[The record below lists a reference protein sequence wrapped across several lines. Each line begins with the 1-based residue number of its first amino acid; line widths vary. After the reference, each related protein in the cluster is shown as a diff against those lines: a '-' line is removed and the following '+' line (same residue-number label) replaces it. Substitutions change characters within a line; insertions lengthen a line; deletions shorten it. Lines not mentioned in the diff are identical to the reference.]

1 MTGLVLEGGGHR
13 GIYTAGVL
21 DVLLENKITVDGVIG
36 VSAGAIHGSNFVS
49 HQVGRS
55 VRYTEKYCS
64 NPSYMGLSSFLK
76 TGDLFNTEFCYRT
89 LPEFLDPFDYNTFAR
104 SKIPYYVVV
113 TDIKKGEPVYHKCKT
128 LKDEN
133 MDWLRASA
141 SMPLVSKPVEIKNK
155 LYFDGG
161 VTDSIPVAKFEELG
175 FNKNIVVLTQP
186 KGYSK
191 KPAKLMK
198 FMEKKYKDYPE
209 FLEAMKRRH
218 EVYNQELEYIEQQ
231 ENAENAF
238 IIRPSSKPLA
248 GRLERDSVKIRLTY
262 ELGRRDAIQ
271 ALNNLKCFL
280 NPSY

>member
-21 DVLLENKITVDGVIG
+21 DVLHENKILVDGVIG
-36 VSAGAIHGSNFVS
+36 VSAGAIHGSNFIS
-49 HQVGRS
+49 GQVGRS
-55 VRYTEKYCS
+55 VRYTERYCA
-64 NPSYMGLSSFLK
+64 NPQYMGWRSFLK
-76 TGDLFNTEFCYRT
+76 TGDLFNTEFCYKT
-89 LPEFLDPFDYNTFAR
+89 LPDFLDPFDYKAFAK

-113 TDIKKGEPVYHKCKT
+113 TEVKTGKAVYHKCKS

-141 SMPLVSKPVEIKNK
+141 SMPLVSNPVEIKNK

-161 VTDSIPVAKFEELG
+161 VADSIPVAKFEELG
-175 FNKNIVVLTQP
+175 FNKNIVVLTQE
-186 KGYSK
+186 KGYRK
-191 KPAKLMK
+191 KPNRLMK
-198 FMEKKYKDYPE
+198 LIEKKYKDYPD
-209 FLEAMKRRH
+209 FVEAMRNRH
-218 EVYNQELEYIEQQ
+218 EIYNQEIEYIEQQ
-231 ENAENAF
+231 EIAENAF

-248 GRLERDSVKIRLTY
+248 GRLEKDSAKIRLTY